1 MSTRA
6 KTRSEAPSAAPPE
19 DAASW
24 TGGSLESLAAW
35 LRAHGVDPAAFASAS
50 NDAKSLSEL
59 AREVA
64 RGETSLVA
72 NEMHEDATM
81 TKTRKL
87 AERRVRVLRLLIRD
101 KHGRVLIEAR
111 QEWSDGR
118 VRERGTPLSEKLM
131 RDEDWR
137 DAAFRAVSEELG
149 SCLVT
154 KKTTDSFVDRRGDDD
169 ASCVSSSR
177 LVTLDESSVTFS
189 SIDRTSVSYPGLRC
203 AYEFITVDA
212 EVLGLPECDGRFV
225 AGATTTTTKKE
236 NGDDDADA
244 GEPSFTSTEINSDGT
259 TLVATWVWREGYVV
273 DDV

>member
-24 TGGSLESLAAW
+24 TGGSLDSLAAW

-72 NEMHEDATM
+72 NEMHDDATM

-101 KHGRVLIEAR
+101 AHGRVLIEAR

-154 KKTTDSFVDRRGDDD
+154 KKTTDGFVDRRDDDD
-169 ASCVSSSR
+169 ACVSSSR

-189 SIDRTSVSYPGLRC
+189 KIDRTSVSYPGLRC

-225 AGATTTTTKKE
+225 AGATTTMTKKE
-236 NGDDDADA
+236 NGDDEADA

>member
-72 NEMHEDATM
+72 NEMHDDATM
-81 TKTRKL
+81 TKTRKR

-101 KHGRVLIEAR
+101 AHGRVLIEAR

-137 DAAFRAVSEELG
+137 DAAVRAVSEELG

-154 KKTTDSFVDRRGDDD
+154 NTENTTDVDRRDDD
-169 ASCVSSSR
+169 AQ

-189 SIDRTSVSYPGLRC
+189 KIDRTSVSYPGLRC

-212 EVLGLPECDGRFV
+212 EVLGLPACDGRFV
-225 AGATTTTTKKE
+225 AGATTTMTKTE
-236 NGDDDADA
+236 SGDDEADA

>member
-24 TGGSLESLAAW
+24 TGGSLDSLAAW

-72 NEMHEDATM
+72 NEMHEDATK

-137 DAAFRAVSEELG
+137 DAAVRAVSEELG

-154 KKTTDSFVDRRGDDD
+154 KKTTDSFVDRRDDDD
-169 ASCVSSSR
+169 ASVSSSQ

-189 SIDRTSVSYPGLRC
+189 KIDRTSVSYPGLRC

-225 AGATTTTTKKE
+225 AGATTTMTKTE

>member
-24 TGGSLESLAAW
+24 TGGSLDSLAAW

-101 KHGRVLIEAR
+101 AHGRVLIEAR

-137 DAAFRAVSEELG
+137 DAAVRAVSEELG

-154 KKTTDSFVDRRGDDD
+154 NTKKTTDVDRRDDD
-169 ASCVSSSR
+169 ACVSSSR

-189 SIDRTSVSYPGLRC
+189 SKNRTSVSYPGLRC

-212 EVLGLPECDGRFV
+212 EVLGLPACDGRFV
-225 AGATTTTTKKE
+225 AGATTTMTKTE
-236 NGDDDADA
+236 NGDDEADA